1 MRKDIRSCHLNPWV
15 FLLSDLCTFL
25 IFCYWCWC
33 KLRQTHRTFPFQTA
47 VSTVC
52 KCMYKVCVHAPEC
65 DCTCVCVLSVPY
77 PCSSQLLKSSDFSSH
92 EQSLLKLLS
101 ARLGAVHFPSQLAHK
116 SYAKIPH
123 WLFFPCEGSSL
134 PQANV
139 LANGDLLSGF
149 IEYFIL
155 RRARSLSFYVN
166 SSAFCPTP
174 VWILICMWLHRAVG
188 WGTDQAQKRKTIL
201 GVDVVFTLQSVADKD
216 YHDLPVK
223 VLLWRQRKR
232 FILLSSICL
241 ICCLFCCVILIFSQ
255 WNIEMSPHF
264 ITMVGEHWQRH
275 ISLFF
280 SVQTSGMLLIQAHV

>member
-1 MRKDIRSCHLNPWV
+1 M
-15 FLLSDLCTFL
+15 FLS
-25 IFCYWCWC
+25 
-33 KLRQTHRTFPFQTA
+33 
-47 VSTVC
+47 VTVR
-52 KCMYKVCVHAPEC
+52 VCV
-65 DCTCVCVLSVPY
+65 CVCVLSVLY

-92 EQSLLKLLS
+92 EQSAQTTVCQTRCCAFPFT
-101 ARLGAVHFPSQLAHK
+101 ARTQIICKGPALIIFSMWRVFTATT
-116 SYAKIPH
+116 
-123 WLFFPCEGSSL
+123 
-134 PQANV
+134 QANV

-216 YHDLPVK
+216 YRDLPVK

-255 WNIEMSPHF
+255 WNIEMSPRF

-280 SVQTSGMLLIQAHV
+280 SVQASVMLLIQAHV